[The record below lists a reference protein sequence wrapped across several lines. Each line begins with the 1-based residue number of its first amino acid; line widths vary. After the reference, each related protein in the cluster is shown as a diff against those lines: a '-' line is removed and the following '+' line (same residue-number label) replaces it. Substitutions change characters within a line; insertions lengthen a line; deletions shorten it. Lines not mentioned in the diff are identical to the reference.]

1 MVKMGSVVN
10 MAKPFI
16 VQVKDDKQRRI
27 VIDKKIWDEEK
38 LIKDDYIEVTIKK
51 IIPGK

>member
-1 MVKMGSVVN
+1 MVKMDNVVN

-27 VIDKKIWDEEK
+27 VIDKKAWDEEG
-38 LIKDDYIEVTIKK
+38 LAKDDYVEVTIKK
-51 IIPGK
+51 IKTGK